1 MLEIRGW
8 PTGTS
13 YVKPSVQK
21 GNGMRYYT
29 PLRYPG
35 GKGRLAGFMKDLI
48 QHNNL
53 SEGTY
58 IEPYAGG
65 AAVALTLLI
74 EEYAWRV
81 VINDFDPLIY
91 AFWHSVLYETED
103 LLKMLHDT
111 PVKMKQ
117 WHEQRAIHKAPDAHS
132 TLEVGFATLFMNR
145 TNRSGIIKAGVI
157 GGKDQNGPYLIDA
170 RFNKKNLAER
180 IERIAQYKNRITLLN
195 RDAMDVI
202 TDESL
207 LGNGPSIIYLD
218 PPYYNKGSLLY
229 SNFYKADDHA
239 DIAESVKALSTPWI
253 LTYDSVPEVHELYE
267 GEDNLHFTLTYSANK
282 TRQKG
287 TEVMFYGGV
296 QIPPPYDSLEPFHFK
311 KN

>member
-1 MLEIRGW
+1 
-8 PTGTS
+8 
-13 YVKPSVQK
+13 
-21 GNGMRYYT
+21 MRYYT

-48 QHNNL
+48 QHNDL

-91 AFWHSVLYETED
+91 AFWHSVLYETDD

-117 WHEQRAIHKAPDAHS
+117 WHEQRAIHKNPENHS
-132 TLEVGFATLFMNR
+132 TIEVGFATLFMNR

-157 GGKDQNGPYLIDA
+157 GGKTKMAHILLTPATTKRIWQNESNVLHNTKTGLRYSIVTQWMSSPMKPCL
-170 RFNKKNLAER
+170 E
-180 IERIAQYKNRITLLN
+180 
-195 RDAMDVI
+195 MD
-202 TDESL
+202 
-207 LGNGPSIIYLD
+207 
-218 PPYYNKGSLLY
+218 
-229 SNFYKADDHA
+229 H
-239 DIAESVKALSTPWI
+239 LSST
-253 LTYDSVPEVHELYE
+253 
-267 GEDNLHFTLTYSANK
+267 
-282 TRQKG
+282 
-287 TEVMFYGGV
+287 
-296 QIPPPYDSLEPFHFK
+296 
-311 KN
+311 